1 MTAATFPKVEKGKWK
16 YTVTRL
22 LYDTRS
28 LVLLKRRSAKLEMC
42 TAIINKPK
50 KKKKAMDNKCTNKG
64 DSHKRH
70 SMRKEQKGTKNSWDK

>member
-50 KKKKAMDNKCTNKG
+50 KKKKLWIINVPI
-64 DSHKRH
+64 
-70 SMRKEQKGTKNSWDK
+70 KETVIKDTQ